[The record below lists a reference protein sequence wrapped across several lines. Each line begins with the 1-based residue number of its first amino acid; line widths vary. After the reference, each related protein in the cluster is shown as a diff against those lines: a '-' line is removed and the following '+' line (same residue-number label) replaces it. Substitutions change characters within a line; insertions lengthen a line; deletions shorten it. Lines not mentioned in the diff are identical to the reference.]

1 MIKKNISFVPLFLAI
16 FSFVVIAIALQ
27 LDTSPE
33 MIVGDS
39 MQARSFPIF
48 LMILNLILVAVL
60 TLQFYKNHPNP
71 IPLERFPTWG
81 SMILFLVFYL
91 LTVFTDMFIGI
102 FIVMFLMCVL
112 WGEKRIWVAL
122 LTASITPALIFML
135 FDLVLKIR
143 FPRGIL
149 TNIYYG

>member
-1 MIKKNISFVPLFLAI
+1 MTNKFYTIPLFLTV
-16 FSFVVIAIALQ
+16 FSIIIIGISLQ

-48 LMILNLILVAVL
+48 LMVLNLILISVL
-60 TLQFYKNHPNP
+60 TFQYKKNNP
-71 IPLERFPTWG
+71 EPIKLEKFPTWG
-81 SMILFLVFYL
+81 SMGLFFIFYL
-91 LTVFTDMFIGI
+91 LTVYTDMFIGI
-102 FIVMFLMCVL
+102 FVVMLLMGLL